1 MAARPVATSPAKI
14 RFEVT
19 KSISSDKFSRLAT
32 FELVRDNGDTL
43 ALRTPSLMA
52 PSSRGVVPH
61 LSSDQLPR
69 VPGLTWVHAPFESY
83 LQDKTPLPALC
94 PDTHPL
100 HQLMGLSPT
109 SHIVSIS
116 LRDPSSV
123 NEMPANT
130 NDFIQA
136 QCIRGCRKVRPLDYI
151 SFVSESNP
159 DIVVAPAD
167 TPFTPPPYSQ
177 KRIEK
182 SISRS
187 LTWLIQL
194 ANGLAPRPIFAPL
207 MGGTNPNARAAFARG
222 LTESLDLSDWQK
234 LNPGRSA
241 SERKQ
246 GNDDGA
252 LVGAKLSATDP
263 NLPSITASG
272 RVIERLDETIA
283 GYVLEL
289 APIQSELRA
298 QLGKQTGT
306 SPPPLPTTAPS
317 ARVHAFDLNTPT
329 LAAPDPLESDIV
341 NYAEE
346 MDKRLPELVRAS
358 FDQLPSHKP
367 RLALGLALASPH
379 VMLGLI
385 EQGVD
390 LIDSAVAIRCASA
403 GVALDFVFPVMG
415 EHNGPKLDVGHNLY
429 DNKYEYQFV
438 RLSDW
443 FADASGSTDH
453 GDKTIC
459 QCAACSP
466 IWEARPTVHSK
477 IDEIDPETD
486 STNSKY
492 APPFTRAYI
501 HHLLHTHE
509 MSAHT
514 LLTFHNLAVIEA
526 MMEGARSAIAAGT
539 FEQELRRFEETYD
552 GGMDI
557 LTKAE
562 RDWRGVDRARGK
574 GRLAREKAAKDQ
586 NVLDE

>member
-43 ALRTPSLMA
+43 ALRTPNLMA

-136 QCIRGCRKVRPLDYI
+136 MHSRLSQGTQSQYIVSWYDMTRNGQVRPLDYI

-194 ANGLAPRPIFAPL
+194 AN
-207 MGGTNPNARAAFARG
+207 AFARG

-329 LAAPDPLESDIV
+329 LAAPDPLESI
-341 NYAEE
+341 
-346 MDKRLPELVRAS
+346 
-358 FDQLPSHKP
+358 
-367 RLALGLALASPH
+367 
-379 VMLGLI
+379 
-385 EQGVD
+385 
-390 LIDSAVAIRCASA
+390 
-403 GVALDFVFPVMG
+403 
-415 EHNGPKLDVGHNLY
+415 
-429 DNKYEYQFV
+429 
-438 RLSDW
+438 
-443 FADASGSTDH
+443 
-453 GDKTIC
+453 
-459 QCAACSP
+459 
-466 IWEARPTVHSK
+466 
-477 IDEIDPETD
+477 
-486 STNSKY
+486 
-492 APPFTRAYI
+492 
-501 HHLLHTHE
+501 
-509 MSAHT
+509 
-514 LLTFHNLAVIEA
+514 
-526 MMEGARSAIAAGT
+526 
-539 FEQELRRFEETYD
+539 
-552 GGMDI
+552 
-557 LTKAE
+557 
-562 RDWRGVDRARGK
+562 
-574 GRLAREKAAKDQ
+574 
-586 NVLDE
+586 

>member
-14 RFEVT
+14 RFELT

-94 PDTHPL
+94 PDNHPL

-136 QCIRGCRKVRPLDYI
+136 QCIRGCRKRTGQVRPLDYI

-194 ANGLAPRPIFAPL
+194 ANGLTPRPIFAPL
-207 MGGTNPNARAAFARG
+207 MGEPTQTHAQHSPEDSQNHSISPIG
-222 LTESLDLSDWQK
+222 K
-234 LNPGRSA
+234 M
-241 SERKQ
+241 
-246 GNDDGA
+246 
-252 LVGAKLSATDP
+252 GAKLSVTDP

-272 RVIERLDETIA
+272 RAIERLDETIA

-306 SPPPLPTTAPS
+306 APPPLPTTAPS

-358 FDQLPSHKP
+358 FDHLPSHKP

-385 EQGVD
+385 EQGID

-403 GVALDFVFPVMG
+403 GLALDFVFPVMG

-429 DNKYEYQFV
+429 DNQYEYQFV

-443 FADASGSTDH
+443 FVDASGSTDH
-453 GDKTIC
+453 GEKKIC

-466 IWEARPTVHSK
+466 IWEAHPTVHSK

-486 STNSKY
+486 STNPKY

-526 MMEGARSAIAAGT
+526 MMEGARSAIAEGT

-552 GGMDI
+552 GGMGV
-557 LTKAE
+557 LTRAE
-562 RDWRGVDRARGK
+562 RDWRDVDRARGK
-574 GRLAREKAAKDQ
+574 GRLAREKAAKDR